1 MGDGDAFEGPMG
13 GVPSPYGWTD
23 PGTGTGARKP
33 GPISSSCTGDLLL
46 DCEGP
51 WRSYRGS
58 LTRFA
63 GLMAAIMTVLLL
75 VAIYS
80 SGYYGGRWTMLLLPM
95 AIGPPLLL
103 FAMAVIALNRWASP
117 PRVYMGGIAL
127 ARVDLPRVRTVTD
140 FRRYDDLEIT
150 DWTAAGF
157 RVQSKTDES
166 VWFVST
172 SVYGDGG
179 LKLIEGL
186 ILDPPRAILQPPELV
201 LYPRPPSREG
211 GGGGRA

>member
-1 MGDGDAFEGPMG
+1 MG
-13 GVPSPYGWTD
+13 GAASPYGWTG
-23 PGTGTGARKP
+23 PGTGTCARTP
-33 GPISSSCTGDLLL
+33 DPMSSSCTGDLLL

-63 GLMAAIMTVLLL
+63 VLMTAIMMVLLL
-75 VAIYS
+75 VPMYS
-80 SGYYGGRWTMLLLPM
+80 GGHLGEPWAMLLLPM
-95 AIGPPLLL
+95 AIGPLLL
-103 FAMAVIALNRWASP
+103 LLAMAVIALNRWSSP

-166 VWFVST
+166 VWFVPT

-179 LKLIEGL
+179 LKLIGGL

-211 GGGGRA
+211 DGGPPGLTVAGSVPRG